1 MAKKTYKGRPIL
13 AGDLTGKA
21 LVSREPFNTTVSY
34 LDNLFGGVTDKAMCT
49 DSDNKELYKKDL
61 SGMILCTPQTIGSTM
76 GGCALMGV
84 AELGVGPKAMLFSA
98 HIDSLSASGLLMEDI
113 WNDKRIITID
123 QLGDEFMKSVNTG
136 DPIAIHKDGT
146 VEVG

>member
-13 AGDLTGKA
+13 PGELTGKA

-34 LDNLFGGVTDKAMCT
+34 LNNMFAGVTDKAICT
-49 DSDNKELYKKDL
+49 DSDNHELYQTDL
-61 SGMILCTPQTIGSTM
+61 NGMICCTPQTIGSTL

-84 AELGVGPKAMLFSA
+84 AELGVGPKAMLFSE

-123 QLGDEFMKSVNTG
+123 QLGEEFMAGVNTG
-136 DPIAIHKDGT
+136 DPIAIHEDGT

>member
-123 QLGDEFMKSVNTG
+123 QLGEEFLKTVKTG

>member
-1 MAKKTYKGRPIL
+1 MTKKTYKGRPIL

-34 LDNLFGGVTDKAMCT
+34 LDNLFGGVTDKATCT
-49 DSDNKELYKKDL
+49 DSDNEELYQKDL

-84 AELGVGPKAMLFSA
+84 AELGVGPRAMLFSD
-98 HIDSLSASGLLMEDI
+98 HIDSLSASGLIMENI
-113 WNDKRIITID
+113 WNDKLIITID
-123 QLGDEFMKSVNTG
+123 QLGEDFMQSVNTG
-136 DPIAIHKDGT
+136 DPIAIHSDGT
-146 VEVG
+146 VVVG

>member
-13 AGDLTGKA
+13 PGELTGKA
-21 LVSREPFNTTVSY
+21 LVSRQPFNTTVSY
-34 LDNLFGGVTDKAMCT
+34 LDNLFGGVTDKATCT
-49 DSDNKELYKKDL
+49 DSDNHELYKKDL

-84 AELGVGPKAMLFSA
+84 AELGVGPKAMLFSD
-98 HIDSLSASGLLMEDI
+98 HIDSLSASGLVMENI
-113 WNDKRIITID
+113 WNDKLIITID
-123 QLGDEFMKSVNTG
+123 QLGEEFMKSVNTG
-136 DPIAIHKDGT
+136 DPIAIRADGT

>member
-1 MAKKTYKGRPIL
+1 MAKKTYKGRPVL
-13 AGDLTGKA
+13 PGDLTGKA
-21 LVSREPFNTTVSY
+21 LVSRQPFNTTVSY
-34 LDNLFGGVTDKAMCT
+34 LDNLYAGVTDKATCT
-49 DSDNKELYKKDL
+49 DSDNKELYQKDL

-84 AELGVGPKAMLFSA
+84 AELGVGPKAMLFSH
-98 HIDSLSASGLLMEDI
+98 HIDSLSAAGLVMEDI
-113 WNDKRIITID
+113 WNEQRVITID

-136 DPIAIHKDGT
+136 DSIAIHADGT

>member
-13 AGDLTGKA
+13 PGELTGKA
-21 LVSREPFNTTVSY
+21 LVSRQPFNTTVSY
-34 LDNLFGGVTDKAMCT
+34 LDNLFGGVPDKATCT
-49 DSDNKELYKKDL
+49 DSDNHELYKKDL

-84 AELGVGPKAMLFSA
+84 AELGVGPKAMLFSD
-98 HIDSLSASGLLMEDI
+98 HIDSLSASGLVMENI
-113 WNDKRIITID
+113 WNDKLIITID
-123 QLGDEFMKSVNTG
+123 QLGEEFMKSVNTG
-136 DPIAIHKDGT
+136 DPIAIHADGT

>member
-1 MAKKTYKGRPIL
+1 MAKQTYKGRAIL
-13 AGDLTGKA
+13 AGELTGKA

-34 LDNLFGGVTDKAMCT
+34 LNNMFAGVTDKAICT

-61 SGMILCTPQTIGSTM
+61 SGMILCTPQTIGSTL

-84 AELGVGPKAMLFSA
+84 AELGVGPKAMLFSE
-98 HIDSLSASGLLMEDI
+98 HIDSIIASGIVMEDV
-113 WNDKRIITID
+113 WNDKSIITID
-123 QLGDEFMKSVNTG
+123 QLGDKFMKAVNTG
-136 DPIAIHKDGT
+136 DPITIKKDGS

>member
-1 MAKKTYKGRPIL
+1 MAKKTYKGRAIL
-13 AGDLTGKA
+13 SGELTGKA
-21 LVSREPFNTTVSY
+21 LVSRQPFNTTVSY
-34 LDNLFGGVTDKAMCT
+34 LDNLFAGVTDKATCT
-49 DSDNKELYKKDL
+49 DSDNHELYKKDL

-98 HIDSLSASGLLMEDI
+98 HIDSLSASGLVMEDV

-123 QLGDEFMKSVNTG
+123 QLGDEFMKAVNTG
-136 DPIAIHKDGT
+136 DPITIKKDGT

>member
-1 MAKKTYKGRPIL
+1 MAKQTYKGRPIL
-13 AGDLTGKA
+13 PGELTGKA

-34 LDNLFGGVTDKAMCT
+34 LDNLFAGVTDKAICT
-49 DSDNKELYKKDL
+49 DSDNHELYGKDL
-61 SGMILCTPQTIGSTM
+61 SNMIMCTPQTIGSTL

-84 AELGVGPKAMLFSA
+84 AELGVGPKAMLFSD
-98 HIDSLSASGLLMEDI
+98 HIDSISASGIVMEDV

-123 QLGDEFMKSVNTG
+123 QLGDKFMKSVKTG
-136 DPIAIHKDGT
+136 DPISIHKDGT